1 MIEEKPK
8 RTKRQTKYKG
18 AEVEGLA
25 SVVSLIPLND
35 HQRLY
40 IDAIRAYDQV
50 IVCGYSGTGKTYIAA
65 TIAANMY
72 ATKQIDKIIL
82 TRPNVSVGKDLG
94 YLPGDL
100 NEKFTPWAAPVLEVL
115 VQQLGKG
122 VVDTAIKNGNIE
134 MAPLSTMRGRSFK
147 DCFIILDEAQNT
159 TIPEIK
165 MFLTRIGEGSKV
177 VINGDI
183 KQSDINQ
190 QSGLSKI
197 IHLAKKY
204 HMNIPVI
211 EFTVD
216 DIVRSEIC
224 KQWII
229 AFEGEGL

>member
-1 MIEEKPK
+1 
-8 RTKRQTKYKG
+8 
-18 AEVEGLA
+18 
-25 SVVSLIPLND
+25 
-35 HQRLY
+35 
-40 IDAIRAYDQV
+40 
-50 IVCGYSGTGKTYIAA
+50 
-65 TIAANMY
+65 MY
-72 ATKQIDKIIL
+72 AMKQIDKIIL

-147 DCFIILDEAQNT
+147 DSFIILDEAQNT
-159 TIPEIK
+159 TVAEIK

-211 EFTVD
+211 EFTVE